1 MCGHKIQ
8 ELEALG
14 MKKATVT
21 DLISCLGEWSLDNL
35 KMLNVSNSTFMDTN
49 KFCILVALSKLRNL
63 QVNNW
68 ILILIL
74 KSWRYP

>member
-1 MCGHKIQ
+1 MHGHKIL

-14 MKKATVT
+14 LRKSTVT
-21 DLISCLGEWSLDNL
+21 DLISCLGEWSLQNL

-63 QVNNW
+63 QVNS
-68 ILILIL
+68 LF
-74 KSWRYP
+74 